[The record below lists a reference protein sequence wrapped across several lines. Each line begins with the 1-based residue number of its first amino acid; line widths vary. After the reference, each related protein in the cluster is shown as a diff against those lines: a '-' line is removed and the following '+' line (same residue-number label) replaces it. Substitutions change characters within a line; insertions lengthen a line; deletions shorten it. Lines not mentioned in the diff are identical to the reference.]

1 MRINHIRRGRGKP
14 LLLIH
19 GMGGS
24 WRSWAPILKMLA
36 AEREVIAMDLPGFGK
51 SEPVA
56 GEVTVTS
63 LANATAAFIEAQDL
77 EGVDVVGSSIGANVA
92 LELARRGGLVGA
104 VIALAPAGFGRDRQR
119 KVYQHV
125 MGMSNGLIRL
135 LRKAMPFLASKV
147 ISRSLLF
154 RHLSVRPSQLQPSL
168 VLDEARSMTA
178 SASFDEALKHLSRDD
193 IQHGVPPHV
202 FKHPLV
208 LAWGRQDRLC
218 PVSQAEL
225 ALLYFPDARLHFF
238 DKCGH
243 HPHWDAPR
251 EVAKLTLTTT
261 RTRSLVPLAA
271 IAAERGGM

>member
-19 GMGGS
+19 GLGGS
-24 WRSWAPILKMLA
+24 WRSWAPLLKMLA

-51 SEPVA
+51 SEPVD

-63 LANATAAFIEAQDL
+63 LANATAAFLEAQDL

-104 VIALAPAGFGRDRQR
+104 VIALAPTGFGRDRQR
-119 KVYQHV
+119 VVYQHM
-125 MGMSNGLIRL
+125 MGMTAGVMRL
-135 LRKAMPFLASKV
+135 LHRAMPYLASKAV
-147 ISRSLLF
+147 SRSILF
-154 RHLSVRPSQLQPSL
+154 RHLSARPWQLPPAL
-168 VLDEARSMTA
+168 AVDEAQSMVA
-178 SASFDEALKHLSRDD
+178 SSSFDEALNHLCRDD

-202 FKHPLV
+202 FRHPLV
-208 LAWGRQDRLC
+208 LGWGRQDRLC
-218 PVSQAEL
+218 SVSQAEM

-238 DKCGH
+238 DRSGH

-251 EVAKLTLTTT
+251 EVAKLILTTT

-271 IAAERGGM
+271 IASEQAGM